1 MSQQNNRQSL
11 LQRVLNSFGHKPA
24 EATAPAA
31 QTATPSPAQL
41 EQVAPR
47 LSSDEMYRRITDN
60 GRCLPG

>member
-1 MSQQNNRQSL
+1 